1 MPPYLSLRRSG
12 SVCIL
17 ILGLQALAG
26 PAAANTPPAFTHT
39 AEHHTPHSTHSP
51 HQAWNLTTEEW
62 QRFEQL
68 MDGPLGIYSPNID
81 PLTALGIEARS
92 DEERLRYARLQVQ
105 AEAQRV
111 EKLLAYQRAYDAAW
125 QQQFP
130 GLPVLLDETQASDT
144 LSATLRGLN
153 PAPASGTNRLLLS
166 QAVSSARL
174 AVFVEDNCPVCETAI
189 QKLQAEGQAFDL
201 YMVGSEAEDSRI
213 RAWAR
218 QSGIQPDKVRA
229 GHITLNHDSGRWQT
243 LGLSGGLPAIVREV
257 NGSWQRQ

>member
-1 MPPYLSLRRSG
+1 MPPYLSLRHSG

-17 ILGLQALAG
+17 ILALQALAG
-26 PAAANTPPAFTHT
+26 PATANTPPSFTHT
-39 AEHHTPHSTHSP
+39 AEHHTPHTSP

-144 LSATLRGLN
+144 LSATLRGLK
-153 PAPASGTNRLLLS
+153 PVQASGTNRLLLS
-166 QAVSSARL
+166 QAASSARL
-174 AVFVEDNCPVCETAI
+174 AVFVEDNCPACETAI
-189 QKLQAEGQAFDL
+189 QKLQVEGQAFDL

-213 RAWAR
+213 RTWAR

-229 GHITLNHDSGRWQT
+229 GHITLNHDSGRWQA

>member
-1 MPPYLSLRRSG
+1 
-12 SVCIL
+12 
-17 ILGLQALAG
+17 
-26 PAAANTPPAFTHT
+26 
-39 AEHHTPHSTHSP
+39 
-51 HQAWNLTTEEW
+51 
-62 QRFEQL
+62 

-153 PAPASGTNRLLLS
+153 PAPASATNRLLLS
-166 QAVSSARL
+166 QAASSRL
-174 AVFVEDNCPVCETAI
+174 AVFVEDDCPTCETAI
-189 QKLQAEGQAFDL
+189 QMLQAEGQAFDL

-229 GHITLNHDSGRWQT
+229 GHITLNHDNGRWQA